1 MKSKKIKGLYAVT
14 ADEAN
19 TEHLLSNAKA
29 ALSAGI
35 NVLQYR
41 NKTASKQLA
50 AEQAEALLLLC
61 REYNVP
67 LIINDDVEL
76 ALKIDADGVH
86 LGASDGNLRDARK
99 KLGEDKII
107 GASCY
112 NRLEIAQFAAQNG
125 VDYVA
130 FGACFVSGTKP
141 NAPKADLK
149 LFTQAK
155 QVLDL
160 PIVAI
165 GGITLENA
173 PSVIQAGADAIAVIG
188 ALWNVSDGSA
198 GDAQAIQKTT
208 QQFTQLFGQPI

>member
-1 MKSKKIKGLYAVT
+1 MKSKKIEGLYAVT
-14 ADEAN
+14 ANEAN
-19 TEHLLSNAKA
+19 TDQLLRNAKA
-29 ALSAGI
+29 ALSAGV

-41 NKTASKQLA
+41 NKTASKQLGT
-50 AEQAEALLLLC
+50 EQAEALLSVC
-61 REYNVP
+61 RDYQVP
-67 LIINDDVEL
+67 LIINDNVEL
-76 ALKIDADGVH
+76 ALRIDADGVH

-99 KLGEDKII
+99 KLGAEKII

-149 LFTQAK
+149 LFNQAR
-155 QVLDL
+155 QVIDL

-173 PSVIQAGADAIAVIG
+173 LSVIQAGADAIAVIG
-188 ALWNVSDGSA
+188 ALWNVPGDSA
-198 GDAQAIQKTT
+198 DHARFIQHNT
-208 QQFTQLFGQPI
+208 QQFKQLFGQSS

>member
-1 MKSKKIKGLYAVT
+1 MKSIKIKGLYAVT

-19 TEHLLSNAKA
+19 TEQLLSNAKA

-50 AEQAEALLLLC
+50 AEQAEALLVIC
-61 REYNVP
+61 REYDVP
-67 LIINDDVEL
+67 LIINDDVDL
-76 ALKIDADGVH
+76 AVKIDADGVH

-99 KLGEDKII
+99 KLGDEKII

-125 VDYVA
+125 ADYVA
-130 FGACFVSGTKP
+130 FGACFVSATKP

-149 LFTQAK
+149 LFMQAK

-173 PSVIQAGADAIAVIG
+173 SSVIQAGADAIAVIG
-188 ALWNVSDGSA
+188 ALWNSVDGSTS
-198 GDAQAIQKTT
+198 DAKSIQHTT
-208 QQFTQLFGQPI
+208 QQFTQLFGQPT

>member
-1 MKSKKIKGLYAVT
+1 
-14 ADEAN
+14 
-19 TEHLLSNAKA
+19 
-29 ALSAGI
+29 
-35 NVLQYR
+35 
-41 NKTASKQLA
+41 
-50 AEQAEALLLLC
+50 
-61 REYNVP
+61 VP

-76 ALKIDADGVH
+76 ALRIDADGVH

-99 KLGEDKII
+99 KLGDEKII

-130 FGACFVSGTKP
+130 FGACFVSATKP

-173 PSVIQAGADAIAVIG
+173 TSVIQAGADAIAVIG
-188 ALWNVSDGSA
+188 ALWNVPNDSTDN
-198 GDAQAIQKTT
+198 AQAIQKTT

>member
-19 TEHLLSNAKA
+19 TEQLLSNVKA

-50 AEQAEALLLLC
+50 AEQAAALLVIC
-61 REYNVP
+61 REYGVP
-67 LIINDDVEL
+67 LIINDDLEL
-76 ALKIDADGVH
+76 TLRLGADGVH

-99 KLGEDKII
+99 KLGDEKII

-112 NRLEIAQFAAQNG
+112 NRLEIAQLAAQNG

-130 FGACFVSGTKP
+130 FGACFVSATKP
-141 NAPKADLK
+141 NAAKADLK
-149 LFTQAK
+149 LFKQAK
-155 QVLDL
+155 QVIDL
-160 PIVAI
+160 PVVAI
-165 GGITLENA
+165 GGITVENA
-173 PSVIQAGADAIAVIG
+173 ASLIQAGADAIAVIG
-188 ALWNVSDGSA
+188 ALWNAPDGNTA
-198 GDAQAIQKTT
+198 DAQTIQKTT
-208 QQFTQLFGQPI
+208 QQFIQLFGLSS